1 MEIDILTPM
10 SLPIYPDFEQLDLSM
25 REDLVPALRSAR
37 SGGVADGVS
46 EFTFAGLY
54 LFREQYN
61 YRAAM
66 LPTGDPIITG
76 QKDAES
82 FFLLPLGLPQDDRLL
97 DQLFELGY
105 LKNLAPSDRESA
117 EQRLAD
123 RGYRVEFD
131 RDNSDY
137 LYLAGDLAELP
148 GKRFHKKRNHVN
160 AFRSA
165 FSHTERPMD
174 RDTVHDAIAVL
185 DAWRADRDTEGDY
198 RPSREALELYRELGL
213 SGLVVYVDETP
224 VAYALG
230 EPLPDG
236 TSYVVHSEK
245 ALSGYRG
252 AYQHVNSALASTLV
266 GRYTYI
272 NREQDLGDAGLRQA
286 KMTYRPVGF
295 VEKFRVVAPV
305 RMPVGSDQP
314 AEACCA

>member
-1 MEIDILTPM
+1 M

-25 REDLVPALRSAR
+25 REDLVPALRSGR

-66 LPTGDPIITG
+66 LPNGAPIITG
-76 QKDAES
+76 QKDRES

-105 LKNLAPSDRESA
+105 LKNLSPSDREAA
-117 EQRLAD
+117 EQRLAE
-123 RGYRVEFD
+123 RGYQVAFD

-137 LYLAGDLAELP
+137 LYLASELADLP

-160 AFRSA
+160 AFRNSY
-165 FSHTERPMD
+165 SSTERPLD
-174 RDTVHDAIAVL
+174 RDSVHDALQVL
-185 DAWRADRDTEGDY
+185 DSWRAERDTDGDY

-213 SGLVVYVDETP
+213 SGLVVYVDGTP
-224 VAYALG
+224 VAYAVG
-230 EPLPDG
+230 EPLPNGD
-236 TSYVVHSEK
+236 SYVVHCEK
-245 ALSGYRG
+245 AAGGYRG
-252 AYQHVNSALASTLV
+252 AYQHVNSALAATLV

-272 NREQDLGDAGLRQA
+272 NREQDLGDPGLRQA
-286 KMTYRPVGF
+286 KLTYRPVGF
-295 VEKFRVVAPV
+295 VEKFRVAAPARV
-305 RMPVGSDQP
+305 PVGTDEP